1 MSVILTLCLWAFEAQ
16 RTEEEWEEGVPHP
29 SGERV
34 SGDGAEEE
42 EETSDESRHKGGGE
56 EAVAPVSTANQHF

>member
-1 MSVILTLCLWAFEAQ
+1 MSVILTLCLSQ

-42 EETSDESRHKGGGE
+42 EETSDESRHKGGGWMLARCWQGPE
-56 EAVAPVSTANQHF
+56 L